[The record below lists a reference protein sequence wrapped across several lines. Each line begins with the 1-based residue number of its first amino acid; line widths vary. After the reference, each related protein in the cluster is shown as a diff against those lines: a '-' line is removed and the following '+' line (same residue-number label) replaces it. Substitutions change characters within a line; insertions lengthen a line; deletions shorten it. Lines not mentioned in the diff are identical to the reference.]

1 MTVLVDSDVLIEVLR
16 GRDAEI
22 LARWAELA
30 DSEDAVL
37 CSPVSIAE
45 VWHGVRPK
53 EHAVVARLLGALMC
67 VPINAETGQ
76 QAGQYLREYH
86 KSHGV
91 ELGDALIAASGV
103 LHGVALWTRNRKHYP
118 MRALNFY

>member
-30 DSEDAVL
+30 DSKDAVL
-37 CSPVSIAE
+37 CSPVSVAE

-53 EHAVVARLLGALMC
+53 EHAVVARLLGALLC
-67 VPINAETGQ
+67 VPIHAETGQ

-91 ELGDALIAASGV
+91 ELGDALIAAAAAQ
-103 LHGVALWTRNRKHYP
+103 HHAALWTRNRKHYP